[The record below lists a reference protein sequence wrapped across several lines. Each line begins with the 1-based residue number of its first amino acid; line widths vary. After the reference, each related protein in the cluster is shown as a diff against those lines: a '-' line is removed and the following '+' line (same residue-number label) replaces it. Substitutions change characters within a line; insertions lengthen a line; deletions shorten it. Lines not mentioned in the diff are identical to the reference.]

1 MRGRNSWGKSILK
14 YYNDF
19 NCKKIAYRDRVEE
32 AKSEFSKFYATNRL
46 VLSAYFRLLY
56 RIMQTISEAQVDGC
70 VKLRYAKILRCLLT
84 EDELFLLR
92 YNAMTH
98 YGNKMQPYI
107 NQYNLLKHLP
117 LMRLLEFHFESV
129 STLSAQYKDL
139 FDNIFLDVRKYL
151 INTLCQISEENK
163 FEKK

>member
-32 AKSEFSKFYATNRL
+32 AKSEFSKFYAMNRL

-70 VKLRYAKILRCLLT
+70 VKLSMPRFYVA
-84 EDELFLLR
+84 F
-92 YNAMTH
+92 
-98 YGNKMQPYI
+98 
-107 NQYNLLKHLP
+107 
-117 LMRLLEFHFESV
+117 
-129 STLSAQYKDL
+129 
-139 FDNIFLDVRKYL
+139 
-151 INTLCQISEENK
+151 
-163 FEKK
+163 